1 MLLFSDG
8 IMKWNVTVWRSI
20 EQQLETKGIQ
30 VLLQNPGLKMNDGGH
45 QSWNSTSEV
54 PGFKKESRM
63 N

>member
-1 MLLFSDG
+1 
-8 IMKWNVTVWRSI
+8 MKGNVTVWRSI